1 MQKIQ
6 EEKKERLYLILLAA
20 AIMIF
25 VAQLN
30 INLIINGFKISLA
43 VICLPIFALLLEKF
57 PVFPVT
63 LIAAPGIF
71 LVRSVVEWLND
82 GSWQE
87 AFGSYSPEM
96 LFYLCYGGLFALYLS
111 RIKFDSFKLVRLLP
125 LIGIDIVSNLAEM
138 LLRVGSAAFDTQ
150 VLLRLLTVAV
160 GRTAWQPS
168 FWQHS
173 MLTASSF

>member
-87 AFGSYSPEM
+87 AFASYSPEM

-125 LIGIDIVSNLAEM
+125 LIGIAAACGKRGVRYAGAAASAYRSGGKNRPGSHLFGSVRC
-138 LLRVGSAAFDTQ
+138 LRHLHFKK
-150 VLLRLLTVAV
+150 
-160 GRTAWQPS
+160 
-168 FWQHS
+168 
-173 MLTASSF
+173 